1 MQKKNVL
8 SVYFILYIQDMSNCL
23 NQRGVVYWK
32 NVPCYEES
40 RKKIS
45 VKTET

>member
-23 NQRGVVYWK
+23 NQEGVYWK
-32 NVPCYEES
+32 DVACYE
-40 RKKIS
+40 
-45 VKTET
+45 